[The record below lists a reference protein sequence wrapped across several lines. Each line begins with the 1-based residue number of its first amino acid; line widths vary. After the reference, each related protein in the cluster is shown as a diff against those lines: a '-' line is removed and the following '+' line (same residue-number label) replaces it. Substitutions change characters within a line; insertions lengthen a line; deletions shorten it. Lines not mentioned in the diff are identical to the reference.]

1 MKTLK
6 VMSIVGLVWFGL
18 SLVCLLSFNNYTD
31 YESSI
36 GWGIL
41 GMFYAIPYSIV
52 VLVNSKKLTSNN

>member
-6 VMSIVGLVWFGL
+6 VMSIIGLVWFSI
-18 SLVCLLSFNNYTD
+18 SLICLIAFNTPVD

-41 GMFYAIPYSIV
+41 AVLYGISFAIV
-52 VLVNSKKLTSNN
+52 ALVQSRK